1 MKHIT
6 VLKKETVD
14 LLDVKDGGIYL
25 DLTFG
30 SGGHTE
36 EILNRGK
43 NIGVIAFDLDKR
55 NINEFSSE
63 FIITKS
69 KWGEGNFELLDKGE
83 FDHLKESRV
92 LVVNENFAN
101 LDRILKAAGV
111 DKVDGIIA
119 DLGWSSDQLDHIQGL
134 SYELK
139 DEVLDMRFHQNL
151 GVTAADLLNGLGQR
165 ELGEMFKQYADI
177 FGAENSRLVD
187 EIKSYRR
194 KKFFETVTDIL
205 KVIDQV
211 YNFNKFNRQDKS
223 RRYQMYGRIFQALRI
238 AVNQEYSN
246 LKEMLEKGFTSL
258 RKGGVMSIITFHS
271 GEEKIVKEFI
281 NRKKFLE
288 IISKSSQGEYIR
300 PGIEELSENL
310 RARSAKLYGLKRI

>member
-14 LLDVKDGGIYL
+14 ILEVKNNGIYL

-30 SGGHTE
+30 GGGHTE
-36 EILNRGK
+36 EIISRAENV
-43 NIGVIAFDLDKR
+43 GVIAFDLDKR
-55 NINEFSSE
+55 NIDEAKGGRLKAKVGEEIMSKEEF
-63 FIITKS
+63 K
-69 KWGEGNFELLDKGE
+69 D
-83 FDHLKESRV
+83 LKESKV
-92 LVVNENFAN
+92 LIVNENFSN
-101 LDRILKAAGV
+101 LDKVLSAAEV

-139 DEVLDMRFHQNL
+139 TEALDMRFHENL

-177 FGAENSRLVD
+177 FGAENSRIVD
-187 EIKSYRR
+187 EIRSYRR
-194 KKFFETVTDIL
+194 KKFFETVADIL

-211 YNFNKFNRQDKS
+211 YGFDKFNRQDKS
-223 RRYQMYGRIFQALRI
+223 KRYQIYGRIFQALRI

-246 LKEMLEKGFTSL
+246 LKEMLQKGFSSL
-258 RKGGVMSIITFHS
+258 KKGGVMSIIIFHS
-271 GEEKIVKEFI
+271 GEEKLVKDFI
-281 NRKKFLE
+281 SSRKRDIELV
-288 IISKSSQGEYIR
+288 SKSSQGEYIR
-300 PGIEELSENL
+300 PGIEELSQNL
-310 RARSAKLYGLKRI
+310 RARSAKLYGLKKI